1 LPDEDTVMIDSTNK
15 MKRIFLTLAL
25 LASAACVR
33 EPSDDA
39 LAAGGEEASNVTG
52 VREGALAGVLSVC
65 VSPELADRIEASA
78 ARLTRSG
85 EAPTRSGVADMD
97 AVLGTIGAERFERMF
112 PYEER
117 FEARHRQAGLHLW
130 YTIRFDRSEDLAA
143 AARLLGRIEGVTTVQ
158 YRHRI
163 APLRKGPMIPYE
175 QAARTE
181 RATRAADMP
190 MNDPLLANQWHY
202 CNDGSLRKSS
212 AGADVNLFE
221 AWRFTTG
228 SPEIIVAVIDEPVQY
243 SHADLEANM
252 WTNPHAGEDA
262 EYGNDLHGFNFA
274 RTNRTELDWKSN
286 YYDREYGVW
295 VYADHGTHV
304 AGTIAAVNGNG
315 TGGCGIAGGGNG
327 AGGVRIMSCQILDCD
342 ESSAYFNYDAA
353 AQAFVY
359 AADRGALIAQC
370 SWGYPSYGW
379 GSVETQKQWESS
391 DDSAERKAID
401 YFIQHAGEDDPASPL
416 KGGLVIFAAGND
428 GDVVGDQMTWP
439 AAYSAVISVAAMS
452 PDYTPAYFTDFGS
465 WVDITAPGGDQSYGN
480 EYGVLSCVLD
490 DPSMK
495 FQDGRG
501 KSGYGFMQ
509 GTSMACPH
517 VSGIAALGLAYAA
530 KLGKQFTPA
539 EFRTM
544 LLSSANDLNP
554 YLTGTKFY
562 GDGSLNLGNYRNKMG
577 TGFIDACKLMLEI
590 EGTPSV
596 YIPTGSDV
604 SVDLTKYFG
613 AGAKQAEFRVEVDPV
628 TRDRMEMSAPT
639 VENGVLTV
647 MCRKPGV
654 GQLTVSTVVSSAGEP
669 DMSKTLALIARD
681 FVAENGGW
689 L

>member
-1 LPDEDTVMIDSTNK
+1 
-15 MKRIFLTLAL
+15 MKRIFLALAL
-25 LASAACVR
+25 LASASCVR
-33 EPSDDA
+33 EPADDA
-39 LAAGGEEASNVTG
+39 PAAGGEEVSNVIG

-78 ARLTRSG
+78 VRLTRSG
-85 EAPTRSGVADMD
+85 EALTRSGVADMD

-117 FEARHRQAGLHLW
+117 FEARHREAGLHLW
-130 YTIRFDRSEDLAA
+130 YTIRFDRNEDLAA

-163 APLRKGPMIPYE
+163 VPLRKGPMIPYNK
-175 QAARTE
+175 AVRTE
-181 RATRAADMP
+181 RATRAAEAP
-190 MNDPLLANQWHY
+190 MNDPLLADQWHY
-202 CNDGSLRKSS
+202 YNDGSLRESS
-212 AGADVNLFE
+212 PGADVNLFE

-228 SPEIIVAVIDEPVQY
+228 SPEIVVAVIDEPVQY
-243 SHADLEANM
+243 THKDLAANM
-252 WTNPHAGEDA
+252 WVNPHAGED
-262 EYGNDLHGFNFA
+262 ERYGNDVHGCNFA
-274 RTNRTELDWKSN
+274 RTNTTEFDWTSN
-286 YYDREYGVW
+286 YYDDIYREWY
-295 VYADHGTHV
+295 YADHGTHV
-304 AGTIAAVNGNG
+304 AGTVAAVNGNG
-315 TGGCGIAGGGNG
+315 IGVCGVAGGENG
-327 AGGVRIMSCQILDCD
+327 GGGVRIMGCQILDCN
-342 ESSAYFNYDAA
+342 ESDAYYNDAAA

-370 SWGYPSYGW
+370 SWGYQSYGW
-379 GSVETQKQWESS
+379 GAIKTQKQWEAS
-391 DDSAERKAID
+391 DSGAERKAID
-401 YFIQHAGEDDPASPL
+401 YFIQYAGADNPASPL

-428 GDVVGDQMTWP
+428 GDLVGDQMTWP

-452 PDYTPAYFTDFGS
+452 PNYTPAYFTDFGS
-465 WVDITAPGGDQSYGN
+465 WVDITAPGGDQSYGD

-495 FQDGRG
+495 FQDGRD

-544 LLSSANDLNP
+544 LLSSANDLEP
-554 YLTGTKFY
+554 YLTGTKNY
-562 GDGSLNLGNYRNKMG
+562 GSGSLNLERYRKKMG

-590 EGTPSV
+590 EGTPSL
-596 YIPTGSDV
+596 YIPAGSGV

-613 AGAKQAEFRVEVDPV
+613 AGARLAKFEVEVDAE
-628 TRDRMEMSAPT
+628 TRDRLDMLTPT
-639 VENGVLTV
+639 VENGVLNVT
-647 MCRKPGV
+647 CRKPGV
-654 GQLTVSTVVSSAGEP
+654 AQLTVSTVVTAAGEP
-669 DMSKTLALIARD
+669 DMSKKLALIARD
-681 FVAENGGW
+681 FVAGNGGW